1 MDGTAPDSRPTRV
14 LFVCLGNICRSP
26 LAEGVFLHLVREAGL
41 ADRFE
46 VDSAG
51 TGDWHVGQ
59 LPDTRSV
66 AVARRHG
73 VELPSRARQVTRD
86 DLDVFDHVLAMDREN
101 LRELQRLARP
111 GARAEVRLL
120 RAHDSVR
127 DGDDVPDPYYG
138 GPSGFDLVYDM
149 VHRSCSA
156 LLAELTARRPSS

>member
-1 MDGTAPDSRPTRV
+1 MDGATPETPRTRV

-51 TGDWHVGQ
+51 TGDWHVGER
-59 LPDTRSV
+59 PDARAA
-66 AVARRHG
+66 AVALRHG

-86 DLDVFDHVLAMDREN
+86 DLDTFDHVLAMDREN
-101 LRELQRLARP
+101 LRELERMARP
-111 GARAEVRLL
+111 GARAEIRLL
-120 RAHDSVR
+120 RAHDPVR

-156 LLAELTARRPSS
+156 LLDELTATR

>member
-1 MDGTAPDSRPTRV
+1 MPSTTAPDPPRTRV

-26 LAEGVFLHLVREAGL
+26 LAEGVFLHLVRGAGL
-41 ADRFE
+41 VDRFE

-51 TGDWHVGQ
+51 TGDWHVGEW
-59 LPDTRSV
+59 PDPRSV
-66 AVARRHG
+66 EVARRHG

-86 DLDVFDHVLAMDREN
+86 DLDTFDHVLAMDREN

-111 GARAEVRLL
+111 GARAETRLL
-120 RAHDSVR
+120 RAHDPVR

-149 VHRSCSA
+149 VHRSCAA
-156 LLAELTARRPSS
+156 LLAELT